1 MKKIRLV
8 KTIILAFLMLL
19 IGTAGIPDAYAVD
32 VSVSLPT
39 FDVTMN
45 GIEINNEYRQYPFI
59 VYKDITYFP
68 MTYSDSRFLGIKTKW
83 NDVTG
88 LEVDCDSE
96 ADGTYDT
103 YATEKK
109 NVSRYTASIPAF
121 KIRVNGKTIENSK
134 EKYPLLQFRNVTY
147 FPLTWRFAVDEF
159 GWDYRFNAKSGLT
172 IKNPKYEGP
181 QIKEARLPLTVRDGG
196 SFIGDFTVA
205 GSFFYY
211 EGDKGIIYQA
221 SIDNPSDRKSVY
233 ELPLWTYGSSY
244 VYPKLDTIDEKVI
257 MTYHQG
263 GASMGSDFRIILK
276 EDGTSEDYSY
286 GYLSRKEFGEYTVNV
301 SQSVPPSQNNLSVKK
316 AGEQEFTQVGDHN
329 YIYGWTWKKT
339 EVSEGGGPS
348 NDFFLI
354 EDNLYI
360 LAYYKPREEFGT
372 TGIHKVNI
380 HTGETTR
387 LCDQSAVK
395 FIMCGDF
402 IYFMDEEG
410 FLYKMPVDG
419 NSAEK
424 LSDKAASD
432 FTVLNHTVYYVSRYD
447 DGLELFRL
455 GLEGSLN
462 PGGVVKSLTAQEGY
476 VVCTFEDNSSSPYK
490 MMVFGSNGKTLYRMS
505 QAVTKVVVQKDR
517 IFYYKK

>member
-1 MKKIRLV
+1 MKKI
-8 KTIILAFLMLL
+8 KIIMLAFIMLL
-19 IGTAGIPDAYAVD
+19 LGTAGIPGAYAAE
-32 VSVSLPT
+32 VSVSLPS

-45 GIEINNEYRQYPFI
+45 GIEIDNEYRQYPFI

-68 MTYSDSRFLGIKTKW
+68 MTYSDSRFLGVKTKW
-83 NDVTG
+83 NNVTG
-88 LEVDCDSE
+88 LEVDCVPE

-103 YATEKK
+103 YTTEKK
-109 NVSRYTASIPAF
+109 NQSRYMAEISAF
-121 KIRVNGKTIENSK
+121 KIKVNGKTIDNSK
-134 EKYPLLQFRNVTY
+134 EKYPLLQFRNVIY

-159 GWDYRFNAKSGLT
+159 GWDYNFNAKSGLT

-181 QIKEARLPLTVRDGG
+181 QIKEARLPLAVRNGG

-205 GSFFYY
+205 GSCFYF

-221 SIDNPSDRKSVY
+221 PIDNPNNRKSVY
-233 ELPLWTYGSSY
+233 ELPLWTYGNSY
-244 VYPKLDTIDEKVI
+244 VYPKLDIIDGKVI

-263 GASMGSDFRIILK
+263 GASMGSDYRIILK
-276 EDGTSEDYSY
+276 EDGTSEEYAV
-286 GYLSRKEFGEYTVNV
+286 GYLSRKEFGDYTVNV
-301 SQSVPPSQNNLSVKK
+301 WQFVPPSQNNLSVKK
-316 AGEQEFTQVGDHN
+316 AGEQEFTQLGDPN

-339 EVSEGGGPS
+339 QEGEGGGRS
-348 NDFFLI
+348 DDFFLI
-354 EDNLYI
+354 GDDLYI

-387 LCDQSAVK
+387 LCEQSAVK
-395 FIMCGDF
+395 FIICGDT

-424 LSDKAASD
+424 LSDKKASD
-432 FTVLNHTVYYVSRYD
+432 FTVLNHTVYYVSGHD

-455 GLEGSLN
+455 GLEDSLN
-462 PGGVVKSLTAQEGY
+462 PGGAVKSLTAQEGY
-476 VVCTFEDNSSSPYK
+476 VVCTFEDSSSSRYK
-490 MMVFGSNGKTLYRMS
+490 MMIFDSDGKTLYRMS
-505 QAVTKVVVQKDR
+505 QAVTKVVVDKDR
-517 IFYYKK
+517 IFYKK